1 MPTFYDVYHAPLGK
15 LKTAADD
22 WAEMTTKLETLA
34 EDART
39 TMAEKSKDEYWRGA
53 NASVTKPF
61 IVKTAKEFDDAAK
74 AAKGIGLILEDGYA
88 VFKKA
93 KDDLARIVDTDA
105 PAQSLVVT
113 AYGMVE
119 ALYPLEDEVR
129 GRFEADY
136 AKNSREQQA
145 RIESLQRRI
154 NAIVETCDEAD
165 VATAN
170 ALRANIT
177 GDQHNFSA
185 PKYKSLDAEEAQ
197 RALDLAKKGTDL
209 THTELLRL
217 NELLK
222 DNHSSRE
229 FSRTFYDGLGGPK
242 KSLEFFGQLAGD
254 TYEGTRQDKERL
266 KDIQSLQKNLGLNL
280 ATATDPAGKNDTW
293 SKTWSDEMRKLGAER
308 VPVTKYDMNPPY
320 GYQLLGGIMRYGNYD
335 PKFLNPIAE
344 HAIQLQHKNPGMFA
358 ETKPTGGWQ
367 TNGLNP
373 SGVHGAGY
381 DPVVSMLEAL
391 GHSPEASKEF
401 FTKPPTA
408 YNEDGSVKDGFPP
421 DLGTKDDR
429 DIESYLDYFANKD
442 YKSFPDVDGS
452 YDPDNAAKAAAYMPD
467 ALGHA
472 LESATLGYAWDD
484 PSPNSVRD
492 ATTAEVMQKVVAKYG
507 GDAELLKH
515 QEALSD
521 SLGNIGAGYIDD
533 INWGLK
539 DHHRDSVFAPVK
551 NPDAHVLLAP
561 DDARKFLGV
570 LGQHPDAYAS
580 VATAERIYTGSV
592 LEAQVGSDG
601 KVDQDRQ
608 GEARTV
614 VGIGAEVQG
623 ILDQSR
629 GDQIEAE
636 GLKKHEDFEKAQE
649 KRSSWVEFGATSV
662 IGAGAAAAG
671 AAFLPATAAAA
682 GAAAILVPLAV
693 DTGSGALEQVAAQI
707 IGDWSDNSIEE
718 HKEKTEELTGEL
730 RAAVFESGESMALA
744 PGLHFIDHYELDR
757 ESEFGVELQESAAAG
772 YGFGNRR
779 AIQRGPSPQTGE

>member
-1 MPTFYDVYHAPLGK
+1 MPTFYDVYHAPLDK

-22 WAEMTTKLETLA
+22 WAEMTTKLERLA

-53 NASVTKPF
+53 NASVAKPF

-88 VFKKA
+88 AFKKA

-105 PAQSLVVT
+105 PAQSCVVT

-119 ALYPLEDEVR
+119 ALYPLDDEVR
-129 GRFEADY
+129 ARFETDY
-136 AKNSREQQA
+136 AKNSREQKA

-154 NAIVETCDEAD
+154 NAIVETCDDAD

-217 NELLK
+217 NELLN

-266 KDIQSLQKNLGLNL
+266 KDMQSLQKNLGLNL

-308 VPVTKYDMNPPY
+308 IPVTKYDMNPPY

-373 SGVHGAGY
+373 SGVNGAGY

-401 FTKPPTA
+401 FTEPPTA
-408 YNEDGSVKDGFPP
+408 YNEDGSVNAFRP
-421 DLGTKDDR
+421 DLGKKDGLG
-429 DIESYLDYFANKD
+429 IGSYLDYFARQD
-442 YKSFPDVDGS
+442 YESFPDTDGV
-452 YDPDNAAKAAAYMPD
+452 YDPDKAAESAAYMPD

-484 PSPNSVRD
+484 PSPNAVRD
-492 ATTAEVMQKVVAKYG
+492 AKTAEVMRNVVEKYG
-507 GDAELLKH
+507 VDAELLKH

-521 SLGNIGAGYIDD
+521 SLGNMGSGYIDD
-533 INWGLK
+533 MNWALK
-539 DHHRDSVFAPVK
+539 DSHQGSVFAPSK
-551 NPDAHVLLAP
+551 NPSAHVILEAEV
-561 DDARKFLGV
+561 ARGFLGI

-580 VATAERIYTGSV
+580 LTTAERIYTGSV
-592 LEAQVGSDG
+592 LEAQIGPDG
-601 KVDQDRQ
+601 KPDE
-608 GEARTV
+608 GAARTA
-614 VGIGAEVQG
+614 VGVGAEVHG

-636 GLKKHEDFEKAQE
+636 GLKRHEDFEKAQE
-649 KRSSWVEFGATSV
+649 ARSGWVEFGATSV

-671 AAFLPATAAAA
+671 VAFLPATAAAA

-693 DTGSGALEQVAAQI
+693 DTGSGALEQIAGQV
-707 IGDWSDNSIEE
+707 IGDWSDNKVEE
-718 HKEKTEELTGEL
+718 NKEKTEELTRES
-730 RAAVFESGESMALA
+730 RAAVFKAGESMALA
-744 PGLHFIDHYELDR
+744 PGLHFLDHYELDR
-757 ESEFGVELQESAAAG
+757 ESVFGVELQGSAADG
-772 YGFGNRR
+772 YGHGNRR
-779 AIQRGPSPQTGE
+779 ASQRGNAPETGE

>member
-242 KSLEFFGQLAGD
+242 KSLEFFGKLAGD

-335 PKFLNPIAE
+335 PKFLNPIVE

-367 TNGLNP
+367 MNGLNP
-373 SGVHGAGY
+373 SGVNGAGY

-401 FTKPPTA
+401 FTEPPTA

-421 DLGTKDDR
+421 DLGNAKGGADVMN
-429 DIESYLDYFANKD
+429 YLDYFADQD

-452 YDPDNAAKAAAYMPD
+452 YDPDKTGETSAYMPD

-484 PSPNSVRD
+484 PSPNPVRD
-492 ATTAEVMQKVVAKYG
+492 ATTAEVMQKVMAKYG
-507 GDAELLKH
+507 VDAELLKH

-521 SLGNIGAGYIDD
+521 SLGNMGAGYIDD
-533 INWGLK
+533 INWAFQESDRNG
-539 DHHRDSVFAPVK
+539 VFAPTR
-551 NPDAHVLLAP
+551 NSDAHP
-561 DDARKFLGV
+561 MFDPGITREFLGV

-580 VATAERIYTGSV
+580 VTTAERIYTSSV
-592 LEAQVGSDG
+592 LEAQVSADG
-601 KVDQDRQ
+601 KIIDP
-608 GEARTV
+608 GAARTA

-636 GLKKHEDFEKAQE
+636 GLKRHEDFETAQE
-649 KRSSWVEFGATSV
+649 SRSSWVEFGAASA
-662 IGAGAAAAG
+662 IGAGAAAVG
-671 AAFLPATAAAA
+671 VAFLPATAAAA

-693 DTGSGALEQVAAQI
+693 DTGSGTLEQIAGQL
-707 IGDWSDNSIEE
+707 IGDWSDSSIEE
-718 HKEKTEELTGEL
+718 NKEKIEELTGAE
-730 RAAVFESGESMALA
+730 RSAVFKSGESSALSPA
-744 PGLHFIDHYELDR
+744 QNLIDYYDLDR
-757 ESEFGVELQESAAAG
+757 ESVFSVNLRESAELG
-772 YGFGNRR
+772 YGRGNRR
-779 AIQRGPSPQTGE
+779 AMQQLSGPETG

>member
-1 MPTFYDVYHAPLGK
+1 MPTFYDVYHAPLDK

-22 WAEMTTKLETLA
+22 WAEMTAKLERLA

-88 VFKKA
+88 AFKKA

-105 PAQSLVVT
+105 PAHLCVVT

-119 ALYPLEDEVR
+119 ALYPLDDEVR
-129 GRFEADY
+129 ARFETDY
-136 AKNSREQQA
+136 AKNSREQKA

-154 NAIVETCDEAD
+154 NALVETCDDAD

-217 NELLK
+217 NELLN
-222 DNHSSRE
+222 DNHASRE

-266 KDIQSLQKNLGLNL
+266 KDMQSLQKNLGLNL

-308 VPVTKYDMNPPY
+308 IPVTKYDMNPPY

-373 SGVHGAGY
+373 SGVNGAGY

-401 FTKPPTA
+401 FSARPTA
-408 YNEDGSVKDGFPP
+408 YNEDGSVSGAFGP
-421 DLGTKDDR
+421 DLGKQDGR
-429 DIESYLDYFANKD
+429 YVLGYLDYFANQH
-442 YKSFPDVDGS
+442 YTSFPDTDGS
-452 YDPDNAAKAAAYMPD
+452 YDPDKDSKTAAFMPD

-472 LESATLGYAWDD
+472 LESATLGYAWDA
-484 PSPNSVRD
+484 PTPNTVRD
-492 ATTAEVMQKVVAKYG
+492 ATTAGIMQDVVEKYG
-507 GDAELLKH
+507 ADAQLLKH
-515 QEALSD
+515 QEVLTD
-521 SLGNIGAGYIDD
+521 SLGRMGAGYIDD
-533 INWGLK
+533 INWALQEN
-539 DHHRDSVFAPVK
+539 HREGVFAPTI
-551 NPDAHVLLAP
+551 NPDAHALFKSG
-561 DDARKFLGV
+561 DARGFLSA

-580 VATAERIYTGSV
+580 ITAAERIYTSSV
-592 LEAQVGSDG
+592 LEAQTGPDG
-601 KVDQDRQ
+601 RVDE
-608 GEARTV
+608 GAACKA

-636 GLKKHEDFEKAQE
+636 GLKRHEDFETAQE
-649 KRSSWVEFGATSV
+649 KRSSWLEFGATSV
-662 IGAGAAAAG
+662 IGAGAVAAG
-671 AAFLPATAAAA
+671 VAFLPATAAAA
-682 GAAAILVPLAV
+682 GAAAVLVPLAI
-693 DTGSGALEQVAAQI
+693 DTGSGTLEQIAGQAV
-707 IGDWSDNSIEE
+707 GDWSDNSIEKK
-718 HKEKTEELTGEL
+718 KEEIEELTGEEKS
-730 RAAVFESGESMALA
+730 AVFESGEASALA
-744 PGLHFIDHYELDR
+744 PTLDFVSRHELDP
-757 ESEFGVELQESAAAG
+757 EHKFSVELEESANLG
-772 YGFGNRR
+772 YLRGNSR
-779 AIQRGPSPQTGE
+779 AMQQGHSPETG

>member
-1 MPTFYDVYHAPLGK
+1 MPTFYDVYHAPLDK

-22 WAEMTTKLETLA
+22 WTEMTTKLERLA

-39 TMAEKSKDEYWRGA
+39 TMAAKAKDEYWQGA

-74 AAKGIGLILEDGYA
+74 AAKGIRLILEDGYA
-88 VFKKA
+88 AFKKA

-113 AYGMVE
+113 AYGVVE
-119 ALYPLEDEVR
+119 ALYPLGDDMR
-129 GRFEADY
+129 ATTDADY
-136 AKNSREQQA
+136 RNNAREQKA
-145 RIESLQRRI
+145 RIEAMQRRI
-154 NAIVETCDEAD
+154 NAIVETCDDAD

-170 ALRANIT
+170 ALKANIT

-209 THTELLRL
+209 THTELLQL

-242 KSLEFFGQLAGD
+242 KSLEFFGLLAGD
-254 TYEGTRQDKERL
+254 TYEGSKQDKERL
-266 KDIQSLQKNLGLNL
+266 KDVQSLQKNLGLNL
-280 ATATDPAGKNDTW
+280 ATATDPTGKNDTW
-293 SKTWSDEMRKLGAER
+293 SKNWSEEMRKLGTER
-308 VPVTKYDMNPPY
+308 IPVTKYDMNPPY

-344 HAIQLQHKNPGMFA
+344 HVVQLQHKNPSMFA
-358 ETKPTGGWQ
+358 ESKPTGGWQ

-373 SGVHGAGY
+373 SGVNGAGY

-401 FTKPPTA
+401 FSARPTA
-408 YNEDGSVKDGFPP
+408 YNEDGSVKDAFGSE
-421 DLGTKDDR
+421 LGKKDGL
-429 DIESYLDYFANKD
+429 DIMSYLDYFANQD
-442 YKSFPDVDGS
+442 YKSFPDVDGV
-452 YDPDNAAKAAAYMPD
+452 YDPDKAAESAAHMPD

-484 PSPNSVRD
+484 PSPNAVRD
-492 ATTAEVMQKVVAKYG
+492 ATTAGIMQDVVEKYG
-507 GDAELLKH
+507 SDAELLKH
-515 QEALSD
+515 QEALTD
-521 SLGNIGAGYIDD
+521 SLGNMGAGYIDD
-533 INWGLK
+533 INWALQG
-539 DHHRDSVFAPVK
+539 HHRDGVFAPTR
-551 NPDAHVLLAP
+551 NPDAHALFNSG
-561 DDARKFLGV
+561 DARDFLSA
-570 LGQHPDAYAS
+570 LGQHPDAYVSITA
-580 VATAERIYTGSV
+580 AERIYTSSV
-592 LEAQVGSDG
+592 LEAQVGPDG
-601 KVDQDRQ
+601 RIGDE
-608 GEARTV
+608 GAARKT

-649 KRSSWVEFGATSV
+649 KRSGWVEFGATAA
-662 IGAGAAAAG
+662 IGGAAAAG
-671 AAFLPATAAAA
+671 VAFLPAAAVVG

-693 DTGSGALEQVAAQI
+693 DTGSGALEQIAGQV
-707 IGDWSDNSIEE
+707 IGDWSDNSIEKN
-718 HKEKTEELTGEL
+718 KEKIEDLTGEEKS
-730 RAAVFESGESMALA
+730 AVFESGEASALA
-744 PGLHFIDHYELDR
+744 PTLKFIDHHELDP
-757 ESEFGVELQESAAAG
+757 EHVFSVDLEESANLG
-772 YGFGNRR
+772 YLRGNSR
-779 AIQRGPSPQTGE
+779 AKQQGHSPETG

>member
-15 LKTAADD
+15 LKRAADD
-22 WAEMTTKLETLA
+22 WADMTTKLERLA

-39 TMAEKSKDEYWRGA
+39 TMAAKAKDEYWQGA

-61 IVKTAKEFDDAAK
+61 IVKTVKEFDDAAK
-74 AAKGIGLILEDGYA
+74 AAKGIRLILEDGYA
-88 VFKKA
+88 AFKKA

-119 ALYPLEDEVR
+119 ALYPLEDDMR
-129 GRFEADY
+129 ATIDTDY
-136 AKNSREQQA
+136 RSNAREQKA
-145 RIESLQRRI
+145 RIEAMQRRI
-154 NAIVETCDEAD
+154 NAIVETCDDAD

-209 THTELLRL
+209 THAELLQL
-217 NELLK
+217 NELLN

-254 TYEGTRQDKERL
+254 TYEGSNQDKERL

-280 ATATDPAGKNDTW
+280 ATATDPTGKNDTW
-293 SKTWSDEMRKLGAER
+293 SKNWSEEMRKLGTER
-308 VPVTKYDMNPPY
+308 IPVTKYDMNPPY

-335 PKFLNPIAE
+335 PRFLNPIAE
-344 HAIQLQHKNPGMFA
+344 HVIQLQHKNPSMFA
-358 ETKPTGGWQ
+358 EVKPTGGWQ

-373 SGVHGAGY
+373 SGVNGAGY
-381 DPVVSMLEAL
+381 DPVISMLEAL

-401 FTKPPTA
+401 FSAQPTA
-408 YNEDGSVKDGFPP
+408 YNEDGTVQGAFAP
-421 DLGTKDDR
+421 DLGKKDGV
-429 DIESYLDYFANKD
+429 DIMNYLDYFANQD
-442 YKSFPDVDGS
+442 YKSFLDTDGI
-452 YDPDNAAKAAAYMPD
+452 YDPDKAAESATYMPD

-484 PSPNSVRD
+484 PNPSAVRD

-521 SLGNIGAGYIDD
+521 SLGNMGAGYIDD
-533 INWGLK
+533 INWALQEHQGEG
-539 DHHRDSVFAPVK
+539 VFAPTK
-551 NPDAHVLLAP
+551 NPDAHPRFDPRVTR
-561 DDARKFLGV
+561 DFLGV

-580 VATAERIYTGSV
+580 ITAAEQIYTSSV
-592 LEAQVGSDG
+592 LEARAQADG
-601 KVDQDRQ
+601 KIDP
-608 GEARTV
+608 GAARTI
-614 VGIGAEVQG
+614 VGVGAEVQG

-636 GLKKHEDFEKAQE
+636 GLKRHEDFEKAQE
-649 KRSSWVEFGATSV
+649 ARSGWVEFGATSV

-671 AAFLPATAAAA
+671 VAFLPATAAAA
-682 GAAAILVPLAV
+682 GAAAVLVPLAI
-693 DTGSGALEQVAAQI
+693 DTGSGALEQIAGQV
-707 IGDWSDNSIEE
+707 IGDWSDNSIEKN
-718 HKEKTEELTGEL
+718 KEKIEDLTGQE
-730 RAAVFESGESMALA
+730 RSAVFESGESIALSPA
-744 PGLHFIDHYELDR
+744 RNFIDHYDLGS
-757 ESEFGVELQESAAAG
+757 ESEFGVDLRESAELG
-772 YGFGNRR
+772 YGRGNRR
-779 AIQRGPSPQTGE
+779 AAQQGPGPETG